1 MIFAI
6 LKTKNKLIT
15 MKSNESAKVKKQS
28 SR

>member
-15 MKSNESAKVKKQS
+15 MKSNESAKAKKQS

>member
-1 MIFAI
+1 MIFTI